1 MINWKEELEKEKAY
15 LDTIDLVP
23 FLRRAETVTK
33 LMDILEMEVG
43 PPDNRLF
50 LFDVM
55 NQEEFI
61 EYLRKRYNDSFDFD
75 EQEIIVTYI
84 MEKNTR

>member
-1 MINWKEELEKEKAY
+1 MDWKEELEKEKAY

-23 FLRRAETVTK
+23 FLRRSETVTD
-33 LMDILEMEVG
+33 LMNILEMEVDH
-43 PPDNRLF
+43 PDNRLF

-61 EYLRKRYNDSFDFD
+61 EYLRKRYNDSFYFD
-75 EQEIIVTYI
+75 EHEIVVTYI
-84 MEKNTR
+84 MERNK